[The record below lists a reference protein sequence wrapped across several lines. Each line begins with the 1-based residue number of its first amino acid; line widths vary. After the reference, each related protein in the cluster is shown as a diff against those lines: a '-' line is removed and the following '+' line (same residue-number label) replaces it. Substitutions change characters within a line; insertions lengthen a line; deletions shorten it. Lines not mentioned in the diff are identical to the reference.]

1 MKNLS
6 IASLTGIGALANVAV
21 SKCPKTPVQLVIPW
35 PSNDSGDVLTRLI
48 TDKLQETYCVPRT
61 VMRKLGD
68 SGGSFPTAIAVVLAP
83 ADGCT
88 VGSVVPDVPLVGP
101 TIGSKSLTPKPFEPI
116 GFFPTY
122 PIIFA
127 AAGDTPYFIMAE
139 LATTSRL
146 KPVVVAHFVDR
157 ALPRRHFKAVGSKI
171 KSVTAFDTINR
182 NKLASGGAGI
192 LLTSLGLMK
201 PCVDDL
207 NVLAAQASDQ
217 TECDVAAVGKPSAL
231 DSDRPICAPI
241 TCRRAFFDPQLT
253 TSAQT

>member
-6 IASLTGIGALANVAV
+6 IASLMGVGALANVAV

-35 PSNDSGDVLTRLI
+35 PSNDPGDVLTRLI
-48 TDKLQETYCVPRT
+48 ADKLQKSYGVPGA

-68 SGGSFPTAIAVVLAP
+68 SGGSFPTAIAVALAP
-83 ADGCT
+83 ADSCT
-88 VGSVVPDVPLVGP
+88 VGSVVPGVPLVGP
-101 TIGSKSLTPKPFEPI
+101 TIGSKSVTPKPFEPVGI
-116 GFFPTY
+116 FPTY

-146 KPVVVAHFVDR
+146 KPVVVAHVVDR
-157 ALPRRHFKAVGSKI
+157 ALPRRHFKAVGNKI
-171 KSVTAFDTINR
+171 KSVTAFDAI
-182 NKLASGGAGI
+182 
-192 LLTSLGLMK
+192 
-201 PCVDDL
+201 

-241 TCRRAFFDPQLT
+241 ACRRAFFDPQLT